1 MDTKSLLDELLQSAK
16 QMASQGQEVAETK
29 LGVPEEGPDRDAML
43 KGMGKGAMA
52 AGALALLLG
61 TGAGRRLTGTALKLG
76 SLAAIGTIGYK
87 AFQRWQASQNKTS
100 AVEESIDKLAEPKAQ
115 NRSLVLLKAM
125 IAAANADG
133 HIDYRERTKIDEQI
147 SKLGLHSDAA
157 ELIRGEVNNPADVTV
172 IAALADSTESAAE
185 IYLASRLV
193 IDIANDKERAYLDE
207 LSAALNLPSGLVSEL
222 EAELK
227 A

>member
-76 SLAAIGTIGYK
+76 SLAAI
-87 AFQRWQASQNKTS
+87 ASSSS
-100 AVEESIDKLAEPKAQ
+100 ADCTML
-115 NRSLVLLKAM
+115 
-125 IAAANADG
+125 
-133 HIDYRERTKIDEQI
+133 
-147 SKLGLHSDAA
+147 
-157 ELIRGEVNNPADVTV
+157 LIRCRCHSCRFTQCFHCLVAFDNHYRKLTFQLLPNDVF
-172 IAALADSTESAAE
+172 
-185 IYLASRLV
+185 SR
-193 IDIANDKERAYLDE
+193 DNEENTSR
-207 LSAALNLPSGLVSEL
+207 
-222 EAELK
+222 
-227 A
+227 

>member
-1 MDTKSLLDELLQSAK
+1 MDTKSLLDQLLHSAK
-16 QMASQGQEVAETK
+16 DLADKGQNIAENK
-29 LGVPEEGPDRDAML
+29 LGVPEQGPDRDAML

-76 SLAAIGTIGYK
+76 SLAAIGTVGYK
-87 AFQRWQASQNKTS
+87 AFQRWQSNQDASGTS
-100 AVEESIDKLAEPKAQ
+100 NQSIDKLPESQAQ
-115 NRSLVLLKAM
+115 DRSLVLLKAM

-133 HIDYRERTKIDEQI
+133 HIDYRERVQIDEQI
-147 SKLGLHSDAA
+147 AKLELDSAASD
-157 ELIRGEVNNPADVTV
+157 LIRNEINNPANAGT

-193 IDIANDKERAYLDE
+193 IDMQNEKERAYLDE
-207 LSAALNLPSGLVSEL
+207 LSGALNLPSDLVTEL
-222 EAELK
+222 ESEIK
-227 A
+227 T